1 MDTLGHT
8 PGSKATGAVRVSQAL
23 KDVAKRVWHYK
34 YIYLMLV
41 PGLIFLVIF
50 KYIPIYGLVLSFK
63 EFMPKYGIMGSPWV
77 GLDNFRYLWIEQ
89 DFWQSFFNTLIIA
102 FMKILFVFPFPV
114 FLAILINEIRAE
126 RYKKVLQTVYTF
138 PHFLS
143 WVVVS
148 GMMFNLLSG
157 SGAVN
162 AIWASLGFDKINFL
176 SNEGTF
182 RWLLVGTE
190 IWKQAGWSTII
201 YLAAI
206 AGINQSLY
214 EAATVDGANRLQKIL
229 HITWPCIKNVVVLM
243 LIMRVGYMMDAGFMQ
258 IFNMYNRAVYD
269 VADIIDTYIYRMS
282 FERSVGFGITTA
294 VGFFKGIVNII
305 LLLTANTIAK
315 KMGHSGIV

>member
-1 MDTLGHT
+1 METLGHT
-8 PGSKATGAVRVSQAL
+8 SSTKATGAVKASQAL
-23 KDVAKRVWHYK
+23 KDVAKRVWYYK

-41 PGLIFLVIF
+41 PGLVFLVIF

-77 GLDNFRYLWIEQ
+77 GLDNFRYLWIEP
-89 DFWQSFFNTLIIA
+89 DFWQAFSNTLIIA

-126 RYKKVLQTVYTF
+126 RYKKVLQTIYTF

-143 WVVVS
+143 WVIVS

-162 AIWASLGFDKINFL
+162 AIVANLGFDKINFL

-206 AGINQSLY
+206 AGINPSLY

-229 HITWPCIKNVVVLM
+229 HITWPCIKSVVVLM
-243 LIMRVGYMMDAGFMQ
+243 LIMRVGYTMDAGFMQ